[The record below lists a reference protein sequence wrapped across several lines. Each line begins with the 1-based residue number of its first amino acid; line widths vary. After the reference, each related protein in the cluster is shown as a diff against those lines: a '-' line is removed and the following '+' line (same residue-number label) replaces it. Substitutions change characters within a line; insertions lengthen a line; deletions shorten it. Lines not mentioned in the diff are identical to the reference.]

1 MRDSNEWMEEVT
13 ELGLMGYEAL
23 WRWLLQPCRPT
34 CEAQERWWD
43 IQLKANRQTH
53 PSEGWHQH
61 PATEGVT
68 WRHPKPLLEMLLS
81 GGTGYLRSW
90 SREQFKWQEGK
101 TK

>member
-1 MRDSNEWMEEVT
+1 MEEVT

-23 WRWLLQPCRPT
+23 WGWLLQPCRLT
-34 CEAQERWWD
+34 HGAQERWWD
-43 IQLKANRQTH
+43 IQLKANTDTSIR
-53 PSEGWHQH
+53 GWHQH

-68 WRHPKPLLEMLLS
+68 WRHPKPLLEMLIN

-90 SREQFKWQEGK
+90 SRQQFKWQEGK